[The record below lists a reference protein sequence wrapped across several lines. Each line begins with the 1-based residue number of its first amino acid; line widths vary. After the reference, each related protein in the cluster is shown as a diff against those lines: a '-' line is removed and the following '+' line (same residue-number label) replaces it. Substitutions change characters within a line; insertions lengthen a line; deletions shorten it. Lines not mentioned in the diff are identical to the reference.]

1 MPSCCA
7 GRKSAPDRRRDGSVV
22 QAPRDIRGPGDPSA
36 RLLRL
41 ARWLSFL
48 AAVGLGAALGWRLF
62 LAPGEEQAEATL
74 EIPDLQAL
82 VQATGTPAAGLG
94 SAVRVG
100 SPAPDF
106 TRPSLAGPPVS
117 LHEQQGKVVLIN
129 FWATWCAPCREEMPA
144 LQAAY
149 EKLADQGLVVLGVN
163 WTQVDNLADVETF
176 VAELGLTFPILL
188 DSDGAV
194 SEDLYQVLGL
204 PTSVLVGRAGT
215 IRAVRIGI
223 LDLQELEGTLQ
234 ALLAESP

>member
-1 MPSCCA
+1 
-7 GRKSAPDRRRDGSVV
+7 VV
-22 QAPRDIRGPGDPSA
+22 QAPRDFRGPGDRST

-41 ARWLSFL
+41 ARWLTFL

-62 LAPGEEQAEATL
+62 LAPGDEQAGATL

-82 VQATGTPAAGLG
+82 VQATSSPAAGLG
-94 SAVRVG
+94 SSVRVG

-106 TRPSLAGPPVS
+106 TLFSLAGPPVS
-117 LHEQQGKVVLIN
+117 LHEQRGKVVLIN

-163 WTQVDNLADVETF
+163 WTQVDYLPDVEAF
-176 VAELGLTFPILL
+176 VEALGLTFPILL
-188 DSDGAV
+188 DSDGTV

-204 PTSVLVGRAGT
+204 PTSVLIGRDGT

-223 LDLQELEGTLQ
+223 LDLQELEPTLQ
-234 ALLAESP
+234 AFLAEPP

>member
-1 MPSCCA
+1 
-7 GRKSAPDRRRDGSVV
+7 VV
-22 QAPRDIRGPGDPSA
+22 QPPRDFRGPGDPSS

-62 LAPGEEQAEATL
+62 LAPGEEQAGPTPA
-74 EIPDLQAL
+74 IPDLQAL
-82 VQATGTPAAGLG
+82 VQATGSPAAALG
-94 SAVRVG
+94 SSVRVG
-100 SPAPDF
+100 SAAPDF
-106 TRPSLAGPPVS
+106 TLFSLAGPPVS

-149 EKLADQGLVVLGVN
+149 ENLADRGLVVLGVN

-176 VAELGLTFPILL
+176 VTELGLTFPILL
-188 DSDGAV
+188 DSDGTV

-204 PTSVLVGRAGT
+204 PTSVLVGRDGT

-234 ALLAESP
+234 TFLAESP

>member
-1 MPSCCA
+1 
-7 GRKSAPDRRRDGSVV
+7 VV
-22 QAPRDIRGPGDPSA
+22 QIPKNHGSPVDPSS

-94 SAVRVG
+94 SGVRVG

-106 TRPSLAGPPVS
+106 TLFSLAGPPVS

-144 LQAAY
+144 LQAVY

-163 WTQVDNLADVETF
+163 WTQVDYLPDVEAF
-176 VAELGLTFPILL
+176 VEALGLTFPILL
-188 DSDGAV
+188 DSDGTV

-204 PTSVLVGRAGT
+204 PTSVLVGRDGT
-215 IRAVRIGI
+215 VRAVRIGI
-223 LDLQELEGTLQ
+223 LDLQELEGALQ
-234 ALLAESP
+234 VFLAESP

>member
-1 MPSCCA
+1 MVQIP
-7 GRKSAPDRRRDGSVV
+7 KNHGSPV
-22 QAPRDIRGPGDPSA
+22 DPSS

-94 SAVRVG
+94 SGVRVG

-106 TRPSLAGPPVS
+106 TLFSLAGPPVS

-144 LQAAY
+144 LQAVY

-163 WTQVDNLADVETF
+163 WTQVDYLPDVEAF
-176 VAELGLTFPILL
+176 VEALGLTFPILL
-188 DSDGAV
+188 DSDGTV

-204 PTSVLVGRAGT
+204 PTSVLVGRDGT
-215 IRAVRIGI
+215 VRAVRIGI
-223 LDLQELEGTLQ
+223 LDLQELEGALQ
-234 ALLAESP
+234 VFLAESP

>member
-1 MPSCCA
+1 M
-7 GRKSAPDRRRDGSVV
+7 V
-22 QAPRDIRGPGDPSA
+22 QPPRDFRGPGDPSS

-62 LAPGEEQAEATL
+62 LAPGEEQAGAGPTPT
-74 EIPDLQAL
+74 IPDLEAL
-82 VQATGTPAAGLG
+82 VQPSGSPAAGLG

-100 SPAPDF
+100 SAAPDF
-106 TRPSLAGPPVS
+106 TLFSLAGPPVS

-149 EKLADQGLVVLGVN
+149 ENLADRGLVVLGVN

-176 VAELGLTFPILL
+176 VTELGLTFPILL
-188 DSDGAV
+188 DSDGTV

-204 PTSVLVGRAGT
+204 PTSVLVGRDGT

-234 ALLAESP
+234 TFLAESP

>member
-1 MPSCCA
+1 
-7 GRKSAPDRRRDGSVV
+7 VV
-22 QAPRDIRGPGDPSA
+22 QAPRDHRGPGDPSA

-62 LAPGEEQAEATL
+62 LAPGEEQAGPSPA
-74 EIPDLQAL
+74 IPELGAV
-82 VQATGTPAAGLG
+82 VQATGSPAAGLG
-94 SAVRVG
+94 SSVRVG
-100 SPAPDF
+100 SAAPDF
-106 TRPSLAGPPVS
+106 TLPSLAGPPVS

-163 WTQVDNLADVETF
+163 WTQVDYLPDVEAF
-176 VAELGLTFPILL
+176 VEALGLTFPILL
-188 DSDGAV
+188 DPDGTV

-204 PTSVLVGRAGT
+204 PTSVLIGRDGT
-215 IRAVRIGI
+215 IRSVRIGI

>member
-1 MPSCCA
+1 MVQIP
-7 GRKSAPDRRRDGSVV
+7 KNHGSPV
-22 QAPRDIRGPGDPSA
+22 DPSS

-48 AAVGLGAALGWRLF
+48 AAVGLGAGLGWRLF

-94 SAVRVG
+94 SGVRVG

-106 TRPSLAGPPVS
+106 TLFSLAGPPVS

-144 LQAAY
+144 LQAVY

-163 WTQVDNLADVETF
+163 WTQVDYLPDVEAF
-176 VAELGLTFPILL
+176 VEALGLTFPILL
-188 DSDGAV
+188 DSDGTV

-204 PTSVLVGRAGT
+204 PTSVLVGRDGT
-215 IRAVRIGI
+215 VRAVRIGI
-223 LDLQELEGTLQ
+223 LDLQELEGALQ
-234 ALLAESP
+234 VFLAESP

>member
-1 MPSCCA
+1 M
-7 GRKSAPDRRRDGSVV
+7 V
-22 QAPRDIRGPGDPSA
+22 QPPRDFRGPGDPSS

-41 ARWLSFL
+41 ARLLSFL

-62 LAPGEEQAEATL
+62 LAPGEEQAGPPPPT
-74 EIPDLQAL
+74 PDLQAV
-82 VQATGTPAAGLG
+82 VQATGSPDAALG
-94 SAVRVG
+94 SSVRVG
-100 SPAPDF
+100 APAPDF
-106 TRPSLAGPPVS
+106 TLFSLAGPPVS

-163 WTQVDNLADVETF
+163 WTQVDYLPDVEAF
-176 VAELGLTFPILL
+176 VEALGLTFPILL
-188 DSDGAV
+188 DSDGTV

-204 PTSVLVGRAGT
+204 PTSVLIGRDGT
-215 IRAVRIGI
+215 VRAVRIGI

-234 ALLAESP
+234 AFLAEPP